1 MQLSFGGYDAKLP
14 NLLEA
19 VVSAVKSFDAVS
31 YSLKKDNL
39 ERVLDG
45 TRRDI
50 RAARAAPASSRCIE
64 ELGVLTERPK
74 FPLIEA
80 ENALKK
86 TNVESLR
93 KWLTD
98 NANVF
103 GSVAAT
109 DVLVEGNCDE
119 TYARRIEKSVR
130 NGLTGGS
137 TIPAEPSVLK
147 CLSLPKYLSD
157 MRRNLLQVTRSTTPP
172 FIPIKR
178 EAGLTSERL
187 P

>member
-1 MQLSFGGYDAKLP
+1 M
-14 NLLEA
+14 N
-19 VVSAVKSFDAVS
+19 AVKSFDAVS
-31 YSLKKDNL
+31 YSLQEDNL
-39 ERVLDG
+39 ERVLDA

-93 KWLTD
+93 TWLTE

-130 NGLTGGS
+130 SGLNGMN
-137 TIPAEPSVLK
+137 TIPAEPSVLQVP
-147 CLSLPKYLSD
+147 LSTK
-157 MRRNLLQVTRSTTPP
+157 
-172 FIPIKR
+172 
-178 EAGLTSERL
+178 
-187 P
+187 